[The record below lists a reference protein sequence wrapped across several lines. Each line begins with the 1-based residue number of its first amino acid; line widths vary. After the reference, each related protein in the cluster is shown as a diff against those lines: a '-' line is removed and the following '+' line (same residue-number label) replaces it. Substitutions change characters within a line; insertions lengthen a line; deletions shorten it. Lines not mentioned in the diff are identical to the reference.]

1 MDKVVFEVTREYAE
15 QILDSKLTDEQ
26 WSVLQIEIRDFLDY
40 YTKDEL
46 PRLYGDF
53 ENILAEHAG
62 EE

>member
-15 QILDSKLTDEQ
+15 QILDSRLTDEQ

-46 PRLYGDF
+46 PRLYGDI
-53 ENILAEHAG
+53 ENILAEHEG

>member
-15 QILDSKLTDEQ
+15 QILDTKLTDEQ

-46 PRLYGDF
+46 PRLYGEF

-62 EE
+62 ED

>member
-46 PRLYGDF
+46 PRLYGDI